1 MIGRKRVPLFV
12 APFFPLLLLLGIPTL
27 ACAPEEGSERWC
39 DQMRETPKSEW
50 SAHETGVFTGKCA
63 FR

>member
-1 MIGRKRVPLFV
+1 VIGFRRIGVALLAALLFGVP
-12 APFFPLLLLLGIPTL
+12 IL

-39 DQMRETPKSEW
+39 EKIRETPKSEW
-50 SAHETGVFTGKCA
+50 SAHEAGVFTGKCA

>member
-1 MIGRKRVPLFV
+1 MIV
-12 APFFPLLLLLGIPTL
+12 ARQALLVVWVGLLLGVPVL

-39 DQMRETPKSEW
+39 DKMRETPKSEW

>member
-1 MIGRKRVPLFV
+1 LIGRKRV
-12 APFFPLLLLLGIPTL
+12 LLTAVWALLLGAHLL

-39 DQMRETPKSEW
+39 EQMREKPKSDW